1 MELRKQSQFAL
12 KPKLKIL
19 DIQYV
24 SSFFHSIERNLKQEQ
39 DLTLL
44 PPLVPLA
51 PLAPLAPNFKSLPEI
66 EV

>member
-24 SSFFHSIERNLKQEQ
+24 SSFFHSVLFMESRERYISEIEREKEGGKKGAKASN
-39 DLTLL
+39 
-44 PPLVPLA
+44 PA
-51 PLAPLAPNFKSLPEI
+51 PE
-66 EV
+66 